1 MIKRFGWMFVLLLTL
16 TATRAYADPV
26 VWGPQ
31 AGISISPTQFVFG
44 LHAVTPIGR
53 RVDFVPSVDFGVGD
67 EAFTIAGN
75 GDIHINVAPDNS
87 LRPYVGGGITIYN
100 INPNADGV
108 DGTTEVGGMLL
119 GGIWLN
125 RGGGTSYYLEA
136 RLGLGDVP
144 DFKALIGL
152 NL

>member
-1 MIKRFGWMFVLLLTL
+1 MKTRFGWMFVLLLTL
-16 TATRAYADPV
+16 AAARADADPV

-31 AGISISPTQFVFG
+31 VGVSISRTQFVFG
-44 LHAVTPIGR
+44 LHAVTPLGS
-53 RVDFVPSVDFGVGD
+53 RVDFVPSVDLGVGD

-87 LRPYVGGGITIYN
+87 LRPYVGGGLTIYN
-100 INPNADGV
+100 VNPNADGA
-108 DGTTEVGGMLL
+108 DTSTEVGGMLL

-136 RLGLGDVP
+136 KLGLGDVP